1 MKNDVFTQLTLWPE
15 EDLPPELKVSPTDG
29 EAEDP
34 PQAENNKQKGESA
47 YIQLSLP
54 EFDEADLD

>member
-1 MKNDVFTQLTLWPE
+1 MKSAVFTQLTLWTKAVL
-15 EDLPPELKVSPTDG
+15 DELEVSPTDS
-29 EAEDP
+29 EAKDL
-34 PQAENNKQKGESA
+34 PQAGNNKQKGESA